1 MSCSRQSQLR
11 HVANL
16 RGVYGR
22 ICPSLGLGI
31 GIGLGLGSG
40 ASGSVPSH
48 CLNLIKGNGQQ
59 SVIVF
64 GNVVMNPAFLHH
76 CLHLSVVAVMCVAC
90 TSCIAVR
97 VQQTSRTSPRHSMQ
111 ARP

>member
-1 MSCSRQSQLR
+1 MSCSRWSQLR

-16 RGVYGR
+16 QGAYGR
-22 ICPSLGLGI
+22 IHPSLGL

-48 CLNLIKGNGQQ
+48 CLNLIKGNGRQ
-59 SVIVF
+59 SVIVL

-90 TSCIAVR
+90 TSWIAVG
-97 VQQTSRTSPRHSMQ
+97 VQQTSRTSPRHSTQ